1 MAKHRSLPTVIVFAL
16 VATFLPLVAALPAGA
31 QSSPSGD
38 PGLLGTEVRGTGVLP
53 NFAEEGANLIRL
65 QVGAFDPLAD
75 PVPAPPGIPVVP
87 EATLAPGTAQYWLVQ
102 VRDNQFPA
110 VADAVTAA
118 GGLIVGY
125 VHDDT
130 YMVRATPAQSAL
142 IEASPS
148 VRWAGYYQPAWRVP
162 VGAAGRP
169 SLLDLDGTRVYRVH
183 VFAEDPSPASV
194 GEALAKMPG
203 VEVVGDAGV
212 VVDVR
217 ATAAQVPAMAA
228 LPSVEWIGVRP
239 KAVALNAN
247 SRWVNDTGIRDLFSA
262 TAPGRLTGA
271 GQTAAVAD
279 TGLNY
284 TYDLNHRAHVAFR
297 DCDASG
303 VCKEAIYTQLQPGA
317 GEAQMNDVVNN
328 ATGHRKMVAFFDLGA
343 TGPNP
348 FDESSHGSHTAGSVD
363 GDQPPFGQYTADD
376 GLAPAAMHVHQNI
389 GSSSGGLVLP
399 EDLYD
404 LFRQAYRP
412 RNPAGVSETSGPDGN
427 PSDYSTNYRP
437 LEDAR
442 THNNS
447 WGLIVPLADLG
458 DSVRLDQFVWDH
470 EDMVVSV
477 SAGNA
482 GPAPGSIGAPS
493 VAKSDLSSGA
503 SANGRQPMVSIDS
516 MASFSSH
523 GPTAD
528 GRLGPDLATP
538 GQVVVSVKGGS
549 TRGYHVAQGTSMSS
563 PVLTGLATLVR
574 QYFFD
579 GYAAAGGDGFAAGAP
594 GSSRSHNPSAA
605 LVKAA
610 LINGAVRM
618 RGFYT
623 GDDGTTRAL
632 DGQWPSAGQG
642 FGRVNLTNSL
652 YFAGDPTN
660 NWYIDRFRGD
670 TSGPMNNRSFSVSA
684 LPQTRTFQLK
694 VGAGQPLDVT
704 LAWTDAPDLLPAGS
718 PALINN
724 LDLVVTAPNGTTYV
738 GNNMNSRTNPAVN
751 QAETLPGAGPADVD
765 NPTERV
771 RIAAPAAGTYTVTV
785 QAGPIADGNQ
795 GFALAASGNIAPVG
809 GTFTPGPQLQ
819 VDQAGNPTISGV
831 TVKALSANTAEVR
844 FETNEP
850 TTATADVSPSVG
862 AETFVDS
869 YNEGTDG
876 FTGLNE
882 GQVETSAEFADKP
895 VVGTKHEMLLTGFAP
910 EQTYSIQL
918 TATDLASNATTHSAT
933 LKSPATVFQAD
944 SPDTGQ
950 CYEGDPSCQWDDAAT
965 ATQLYAGNVDGGA
978 LGAFM
983 FRTQGVDPNAI
994 TMATVEMTSSHNWV
1008 VPYTQDPV
1016 LYVDLLDEG
1025 VEPNWGTQDYGTIH
1039 NAAADARVFPETTHK
1054 VGAYQRYAFTFN
1066 CADLQALK
1074 DTFASNGN
1082 AAFRWDS
1089 NDGGFFSMEFGFN
1102 RRSGGPDL
1110 RPRLVLYTGATE
1122 TNPTGEDCNP
1132 NTPAP
1137 TITDVGIHGGI
1148 QDGSVT
1154 VSWDTDV
1161 ASDSLVL
1168 FREQGTEPWIQ
1179 VGTPARTRVHH
1190 VQVFGL
1196 TPEKEYEFA
1205 VRSAACNGAT
1215 TTDTNQGKGYDFFR
1229 APPPEVPTDEYFF
1242 HGEATDQAEKA
1253 AFDPHAATFDLN
1265 PADAT
1270 PGTQIATPFANE
1282 NFVANPLAAYW
1293 TGDFSGPIDG
1303 EVELQW
1309 YWSTENATAIAIG
1322 ADVEVTFFAD
1332 PDFSPEADPV
1342 QPEKVIGRG
1351 VTTLTF
1357 DGTLPTLNTSR
1368 IPVNGT
1374 VQGEMTVQV
1383 VPIFVDTG
1391 EGLVAHYDSVTPSKM
1406 LIPTEPA
1413 PEPAEP
1419 LPLTGPVP
1427 PPSAGATGLNPPPTR
1442 TGSASAADIAAG
1454 TGYCDIPAQ
1463 KADLS
1468 ISKSDSPDPIFAG
1481 RELTYTLTVSNG
1493 GPADATGVT
1502 VTDTLPPGVTFN
1514 SASASQGS
1522 CSQAG
1527 GTVTCNLGGLGSGA
1541 PPATVTIKVTPQ
1553 TAGTITNTAS
1563 VSGNEED
1570 PAPGNNTDTETT
1582 TVSAAAD
1589 LAVTK
1594 TDAPDPAQVGQ
1605 DLVYTIVVTN
1615 NGPQAASGVTA
1626 TDSLPKNA
1634 GFGSVTTTK
1643 GTCSLKPSKRQ
1654 VVCSIGPMAGGESVT
1669 IVIRVKP
1676 TQKGTIT
1683 NTVTVSATSPP
1694 DPNTANNT
1702 ATATTVVRPSSLI

>member
-1 MAKHRSLPTVIVFAL
+1 MAKHRSLRVSLVIGL
-16 VATFLPLVAALPAGA
+16 VATLLPLLPPAASA
-31 QSSPSGD
+31 QAPSSRD
-38 PGLLGTEVRGTGVLP
+38 AGLLGTGVRGTGVLP
-53 NFAEEGANLIRL
+53 NFAAEGANLIRL

-75 PVPAPPGIPVVP
+75 PLPAPPGIPLVD
-87 EATLAPGTAQYWLVQ
+87 EATLSPAAALYWLVQ
-102 VRDNQFPA
+102 VKDNQFPTI
-110 VADAVTAA
+110 ADAVTAA

-130 YMVRATPAQSAL
+130 YMVRATPAQRAL
-142 IEASPS
+142 IAASPA
-148 VRWAGYYQPAWRVP
+148 VRWTGYYQPAWRVP
-162 VGAAGRP
+162 VAAAGRP
-169 SLLDLDGTRVYRVH
+169 GLLDLDGTHVYRVH
-183 VFAEDPSPASV
+183 VFAEDPAPGAV
-194 GEALAKMPG
+194 GDALAQIAG

-228 LPSVEWIGVRP
+228 LPAVEWIGVKP

-317 GEAQMNDVVNN
+317 GEAQMNDVVDN

-363 GDQPPFGQYTADD
+363 GDQPPYGEYTADD

-389 GSSSGGLVLP
+389 GSSGGGLVLP

-412 RNPAGVSETSGPDGN
+412 RDPASVSESSGANGN
-427 PSDYSTNYRP
+427 PSDYGADYRP

-503 SANGRQPMVSIDS
+503 AANGRQPMVSIDS

-549 TRGYHVAQGTSMSS
+549 TSGYHVAQGTSMSS

-623 GDDGTTRAL
+623 GDDGSTRSL

-642 FGRVNLTNSL
+642 FGRVNLSNSL

-670 TSGPMNNRSFSVSA
+670 TSGPMNSRSFSVSA
-684 LPQTRTFQLK
+684 VPQARTFQLK

-724 LDLVVTAPNGTTYV
+724 LDLVVTAPDGTTYV
-738 GNNMNSRTNPAVN
+738 GNNMNSRANPAVDVV
-751 QAETLPGAGPADVD
+751 ETLPGAGPVDVT

-771 RIAAPAAGTYTVTV
+771 RVAVPAAGTYTVTV

-795 GFALAASGNIAPVG
+795 GFALAAGGNIAPVG
-809 GTFTPGPQLQ
+809 GNFSPGPQLQ
-819 VDQAGNPTISGV
+819 ADQPGSPAISNV
-831 TVKALSANTAEVR
+831 RVKPLSANTAEVR

-850 TTATADVSPSVG
+850 TTAAADVTPSVG

-876 FTGLNE
+876 FTGLSE
-882 GQVETSAEFADKP
+882 GQVETSAEYADKP
-895 VVGTKHEMLLTGFAP
+895 VVGTRHEILMTGFAP
-910 EQTYSIQL
+910 GQTYSIQL
-918 TATDLASNATTHSAT
+918 TVKDLANNSVSQNTT
-933 LKSPATVFQAD
+933 LNSPPTVFQAD
-944 SPDTGQ
+944 SDDIGQ
-950 CYEGDPSCQWDDAAT
+950 CYEGDLSCQWDDDSI

-983 FRTQGVDPNAI
+983 FRTQGIDPADI

-1016 LYVDLLDEG
+1016 LYVDLLNEAEVEG
-1025 VEPNWGTQDYGTIH
+1025 AWGTQDYGTIRG
-1039 NAAADARVFPETTHK
+1039 AAADARVFPETTHK
-1054 VGAYQRYAFTFN
+1054 VGAYQRYSFTFG
-1066 CADLQALK
+1066 CSELQALK
-1074 DTFASNGN
+1074 NTLASNDN

-1110 RPRLVLYTGATE
+1110 RPRLVLYTRATE
-1122 TNPTGEDCNP
+1122 TNPTGEACDP
-1132 NTPAP
+1132 NAPAP
-1137 TITDVGIHGGI
+1137 TITDVGIHPGI
-1148 QDGSVT
+1148 QGGSVT
-1154 VSWDTDV
+1154 VSWETDV

-1168 FREQGTEPWIQ
+1168 FREQGAEPWTQ
-1179 VGTPARTRVHH
+1179 VGTPARTKVHH

-1196 TPEKEYEFA
+1196 DSNREYEFA

-1229 APPPEVPTDEYFF
+1229 DPPPEVPTDTYFF
-1242 HGEATDQAEKA
+1242 HGELTDQAEKA
-1253 AFDPHAATFDLN
+1253 AFDPHAATFDMN

-1270 PGTQIATPFANE
+1270 PGTQTATPFANE

-1293 TGDFSGPIDG
+1293 TGNVTGPIGG

-1309 YWSTENATAIAIG
+1309 YWSTENGTAIAIG

-1332 PDFSPEADPV
+1332 PDFDPEADPV
-1342 QPEKVIGRG
+1342 QPERVIGRG
-1351 VTTLTF
+1351 VVELHF
-1357 DGTLPTLNTSR
+1357 DGSLPTLNVNR

-1374 VQGEMTVQV
+1374 VQNEMTVQV

-1442 TGSASAADIAAG
+1442 PGPASAADIAAG
-1454 TGYCDIPAQ
+1454 TGYCDIPAPE
-1463 KADLS
+1463 ADLS
-1468 ISKSDSPDPIFAG
+1468 IAKSDSPDPVFAG
-1481 RELTYTLTVSNG
+1481 RELTYSLTVSNA
-1493 GPADATGVT
+1493 GPDDATGVT
-1502 VTDTLPPGVTFN
+1502 VTDTLPAGVAFN

-1522 CSQAG
+1522 CSQSS
-1527 GTVTCNLGGLGSGA
+1527 GTVTCNLGSLASGA
-1541 PPATVTIKVTPQ
+1541 APATVTIKVTP
-1553 TAGTITNTAS
+1553 GSPGSITNTAS
-1563 VSGNEED
+1563 VAANED
-1570 PAPGNNTDTETT
+1570 DNHPANNTESETT
-1582 TVSAAAD
+1582 TVNAAAD

-1605 DLVYTIVVTN
+1605 NLTYTIVVTN
-1615 NGPQAASGVTA
+1615 NGPQTATGVTA
-1626 TDSLPKNA
+1626 IDQLPKNA
-1634 GFGSVTTTK
+1634 GFGSATTTK
-1643 GTCSLKPSKRQ
+1643 GTCTLKPKKRQ
-1654 VVCSIGPMAGGESVT
+1654 VDCSIGDMLSGESVT
-1669 IVIRVKP
+1669 IVITVKP

-1683 NTVTVSATSPP
+1683 NTVSVSAASPP
-1694 DPNTANNT
+1694 DSNTANNT

>member
-1 MAKHRSLPTVIVFAL
+1 MAKHRSLRVSLVIGL
-16 VATFLPLVAALPAGA
+16 VATLLPLLPPAASA
-31 QSSPSGD
+31 QAPSSRD
-38 PGLLGTEVRGTGVLP
+38 PGLLGTGVRGTGVLP
-53 NFAEEGANLIRL
+53 NFAADRANLIRL

-75 PVPAPPGIPVVP
+75 PLPAPSGIPLVN
-87 EATLAPGTAQYWLVQ
+87 EATLPPPTAQYWLVQ
-102 VRDNQFPA
+102 VKDNQFPA

-130 YMVRATPAQSAL
+130 YMVRATPAQSAQ
-142 IEASPS
+142 IEASPV

-162 VGAAGRP
+162 SAAAGRP
-169 SLLDLDGTRVYRVH
+169 GLLDLDGTRVYRVH
-183 VFAEDPSPASV
+183 VFVQDPAPGAV
-194 GEALAKMPG
+194 GDALAQIAG
-203 VEVVGDAGV
+203 VEVVADAGV

-228 LPSVEWIGVRP
+228 LPAVEWIGVKP

-247 SRWVNDTGIRDLFSA
+247 SRWVNDTGIRDLYSA

-271 GQTAAVAD
+271 GQTAGIAD

-297 DCDASG
+297 DCDGAG

-317 GEAQMNDVVNN
+317 GEAQMNDVVDN
-328 ATGHRKMVAFFDLGA
+328 ATGHRKMVAYFDLGA

-363 GDQPPFGQYTADD
+363 GDQPPYGEYTADD

-412 RNPAGVSETSGPDGN
+412 RDPASVSETSGANGN
-427 PSDYSTNYRP
+427 PSDYTTDYRP

-447 WGLIVPLADLG
+447 WGLIAPLADLG

-503 SANGRQPMVSIDS
+503 AANGRQPMVSIDS

-528 GRLGPDLATP
+528 GRFGTDLATP

-579 GYAAAGGDGFAAGAP
+579 GYAAAGGDGFAAGSPA
-594 GSSRSHNPSAA
+594 SSRSHNPSAA

-623 GDDGTTRAL
+623 GDDGTTRTL

-670 TSGPMNNRSFSVSA
+670 TSGSMNSRSFPVSA
-684 LPQTRTFQLK
+684 VPQTRTFQLK

-724 LDLVVTAPNGTTYV
+724 LDLVVTAPDGTTYV
-738 GNNMNSRTNPAVN
+738 GNNMNSRTNPAIDVA
-751 QAETLPGAGPADVD
+751 QTLPGPGPLDPS

-771 RIAAPAAGTYTVTV
+771 RLANPAAGTYTVTV

-795 GFALAASGNIAPVG
+795 GFALAAAGNIAPVG
-809 GTFTPGPQLQ
+809 GNFSPGPQLQ
-819 VDQAGNPTISGV
+819 VDQAGSPTISGV
-831 TVKALSANTAEVR
+831 KVKPVSANTAEVR

-850 TTATADVSPSVG
+850 TTATADVTPSVG

-882 GQVETSAEFADKP
+882 GAVETSAEYADKP

-910 EQTYSIQL
+910 GQTYSIQL
-918 TATDLASNATTHSAT
+918 TATDLASNSTGHSAS

-950 CYEGDPSCQWDDAAT
+950 CYEGDPSCQWDDAAI
-965 ATQLYAGNVDGGA
+965 ATQLYAGDVGGGA

-983 FRTQGVDPNAI
+983 FRTQGIDPDAI

-1016 LYVDLLDEG
+1016 LYVDLLNEAEVEG
-1025 VEPNWGTQDYGTIH
+1025 AWGTQDYGTIH

-1054 VGAYQRYAFTFN
+1054 VGAYQRYAFTFG
-1066 CADLQALK
+1066 CSELQALK
-1074 DTFASNGN
+1074 DTLATNDN

-1110 RPRLVLYTGATE
+1110 RPRLVLYTEATE
-1122 TNPTGEDCNP
+1122 TNPTGEACDQS
-1132 NTPAP
+1132 TPAP
-1137 TITDVGIHGGI
+1137 AITDVGIHPGI

-1168 FREQGTEPWIQ
+1168 FREQGTTPWIQ

-1196 TPEKEYEFA
+1196 NSDNDYEFA

-1229 APPPEVPTDEYFF
+1229 DPPPAVPTDEYFF
-1242 HGEATDQAEKA
+1242 HGELTDQAEKA
-1253 AFDPHAATFDLN
+1253 AFDPYAATFDLN

-1293 TGDFSGPIDG
+1293 TGNFSGSIDG
-1303 EVELQW
+1303 DVELQW

-1322 ADVEVTFFAD
+1322 ADVEVTFFGD

-1342 QPEKVIGRG
+1342 QPERVIGRG
-1351 VTTLTF
+1351 VAELHF
-1357 DGTLPTLNTSR
+1357 DGTLPTLNVNR
-1368 IPVNGT
+1368 IPVHGT
-1374 VQGEMTVQV
+1374 VQNEMTVQV

-1427 PPSAGATGLNPPPTR
+1427 APSAGATDLNPPPTR
-1442 TGSASAADIAAG
+1442 TGAASAADIAAG

-1468 ISKSDSPDPIFAG
+1468 ISKSDSPDPVFAG
-1481 RELTYTLTVSNG
+1481 KELTYTLTVSNG

-1553 TAGTITNTAS
+1553 SSGQITNSAS
-1563 VSGNEED
+1563 VASNEED
-1570 PAPGNNTDTETT
+1570 PNPANNTDTETT
-1582 TVSAAAD
+1582 TVNAAAD
-1589 LAVTK
+1589 LSVTK
-1594 TDAPDPAQVGQ
+1594 TDTPDPAHVGQ
-1605 DLVYTIVVTN
+1605 VLTYTIVVTN

-1626 TDSLPKNA
+1626 TDQLPRNT
-1634 GFGSVTTTK
+1634 GFGSITTTK
-1643 GTCSLKPSKRQ
+1643 GTCTRRKQQAS
-1654 VVCSIGPMAGGESVT
+1654 CSIGNMASGESVT
-1669 IVIRVKP
+1669 ITIVVKP
-1676 TQKGTIT
+1676 TRKGTIS
-1683 NTVTVSATSPP
+1683 NTVSVSLTSPA
-1694 DPNTANNT
+1694 DPNTTNNT
-1702 ATATTVVRPSSLI
+1702 DTETTEVRP